1 MKERIIS
8 NKELKK
14 LKHFNPCAHSESV
27 LYIDKDEVLKFLD
40 PVFADDR
47 KETVERLSEINHKN
61 CITPL
66 YSIIMDDYFSG
77 YAMKYYK
84 KYMVLS
90 KKIID
95 PSIPYS
101 QRLIIAKQIWEVL
114 NFFKSIN
121 YSYIDLHEDNIIIND
136 EFDLQFLDLDSGC
149 FKEFRGKNEYDI
161 GLIMSSNRA
170 CIMTLNILF
179 GVKPM
184 NFYENFEK
192 NSFAIKKMLTTK
204 QRVLFEH
211 ALEDSHEFDGSEYI
225 DEFDEEIVNYVKNKL
240 KLTLY

>member
-47 KETVERLSEINHKN
+47 KETVERLSDIHHKN

-121 YSYIDLHEDNIIIND
+121 YSYIDLHEDNIIMND

-149 FKEFRGKNEYDI
+149 FKEFRGENEY
-161 GLIMSSNRA
+161 
-170 CIMTLNILF
+170 NIWSKTNGFL
-179 GVKPM
+179 
-184 NFYENFEK
+184 
-192 NSFAIKKMLTTK
+192 
-204 QRVLFEH
+204 
-211 ALEDSHEFDGSEYI
+211 
-225 DEFDEEIVNYVKNKL
+225 
-240 KLTLY
+240 

>member
-1 MKERIIS
+1 
-8 NKELKK
+8 
-14 LKHFNPCAHSESV
+14 
-27 LYIDKDEVLKFLD
+27 
-40 PVFADDR
+40 
-47 KETVERLSEINHKN
+47 
-61 CITPL
+61 
-66 YSIIMDDYFSG
+66 MDDYFSG

-149 FKEFRGKNEYDI
+149 FKEFRGKN
-161 GLIMSSNRA
+161 G
-170 CIMTLNILF
+170 
-179 GVKPM
+179 K
-184 NFYENFEK
+184 
-192 NSFAIKKMLTTK
+192 
-204 QRVLFEH
+204 
-211 ALEDSHEFDGSEYI
+211 
-225 DEFDEEIVNYVKNKL
+225 
-240 KLTLY
+240 

>member
-1 MKERIIS
+1 
-8 NKELKK
+8 
-14 LKHFNPCAHSESV
+14 
-27 LYIDKDEVLKFLD
+27 
-40 PVFADDR
+40 
-47 KETVERLSEINHKN
+47 
-61 CITPL
+61 
-66 YSIIMDDYFSG
+66 
-77 YAMKYYK
+77 
-84 KYMVLS
+84 MVLS

-101 QRLIIAKQIWEVL
+101 QRLIIAKQVWEVL

-161 GLIMSSNRA
+161 GLTMSSNRA

-192 NSFAIKKMLTTK
+192 IAFC
-204 QRVLFEH
+204 R
-211 ALEDSHEFDGSEYI
+211 SE
-225 DEFDEEIVNYVKNKL
+225 NKYCF
-240 KLTLY
+240 T